1 MSRTLSAVSALV
13 GGALLLSAC
22 GSSTPTASTST
33 TSTTVATTTATSH
46 DSTRNLLLTPSV
58 RQSLLAAGAASHR
71 LPVSDYTGLAPGTAY
86 YAIDPST
93 STYYAA
99 AGIDANPNS
108 LQAQIG
114 DQDDGGY
121 LLFTRPV
128 GSNKWTVYNDGLGAA
143 QDAICPIK
151 IPAAVLAVWNWRP
164 KSCYPPQSP

>member
-1 MSRTLSAVSALV
+1 MVAASALV
-13 GGALLLSAC
+13 GGSLLLSAC
-22 GSSTPTASTST
+22 GSSTPSVTST
-33 TSTTVATTTATSH
+33 TSTTSTTTTTTTLTTSAL
-46 DSTRNLLLTPSV
+46 TRNLLLTPAV

-93 STYYAA
+93 GTYYAG
-99 AGIDANPNS
+99 AGIDASPNS

-121 LLFTRPV
+121 LLFTKPV
-128 GSNKWTVYNDGLGAA
+128 GSSTWTVYNDGLGAA
-143 QDAICPIK
+143 QDALCPIK
-151 IPAAVLAVWNWRP
+151 IPAAVLTVWDWKP

>member
-1 MSRTLSAVSALV
+1 MVVVSALV

-22 GSSTPTASTST
+22 GSSAPAVT
-33 TSTTVATTTATSH
+33 TSTTTTSNTTTTTTGSATR
-46 DSTRNLLLTPSV
+46 DLLLTPGV

-86 YAIDPST
+86 YAVDHSNG
-93 STYYAA
+93 TYYAG
-99 AGIDANPNS
+99 AGIDASPNS

-121 LLFTRPV
+121 LLFTKPV
-128 GSNKWTVYNDGLGAA
+128 GSNTWTVYNDGLGAA
-143 QDAICPIK
+143 QDSICPIK
-151 IPAAVLAVWNWRP
+151 IPAAVLAVWNWKP